1 MKKKT
6 FGFQLVLGSKS
17 PRRQELLAG
26 MGFDF
31 EVRTKDTDE
40 DFPATIPLKEVP
52 VFLAEIKANALVDE
66 LNKGEVLITSDTIVL
81 LEDEILGKPTS
92 PENAKEMLQKLA
104 GKSHEVITGVHL
116 RSLEKKV
123 SFSVSTNVFFKPL
136 TPEMISFYIEN
147 YKPFDKAGAYGIQ
160 DWIGFVGIERIEGSY
175 FNVVGLPVAELW
187 DALNNF

>member
-1 MKKKT
+1 MKKHT
-6 FGFQLVLGSKS
+6 LGFQLVLGSKS

-40 DFPATIPLKEVP
+40 DFPATIPFKDVP
-52 VFLAEIKANALVDE
+52 VFLAEIKGNALVDE

-81 LEDEILGKPTS
+81 LENEILGKPTS

-116 RSLEKKV
+116 KSLEKSV

-136 TPEMISFYIEN
+136 TPEMIDFYVEN

-160 DWIGFVGIERIEGSY
+160 EWIGFVGIERIEGSY